1 MSTTQQVSQ
10 VRTNAIPGAIGVSF
24 LFTTALFTYG
34 VRVWNRVRP
43 TFRLSIIDYII
54 TAALLCEVI
63 VLACQF
69 KAIDLGFGNPMST
82 ISPATLVLINKFF
95 FPLGLFGFWAS
106 SLARISIGG
115 MLLRFEI
122 SKAWKVIIWIAIA
135 IQIAMP
141 IGANIFMLLQCRPIR
156 ALWDQVPDAV
166 CWSPSKSQSFGY
178 IYSGSLALA
187 LLALSATASTNMSQV
202 VGVTS
207 DLVFAVMP
215 MVFIWTL
222 HRPTIERALV
232 SALMALGLL
241 AAVAGIFKVYYIKFW
256 DPRNRATLRDW
267 MPLFWWYRV
276 EEIGLIAASCAPF
289 VKPLMGRILGQLGA
303 PAFRFAT
310 IRLNTVEGSEGAS
323 YDASNNKS
331 DQRVHIRADAV

>member
-10 VRTNAIPGAIGVSF
+10 VGTNAIPGAIGVSF
-24 LFTTALFTYG
+24 LFVTALSTYG
-34 VRVWNRVRP
+34 VRVWTRVRP
-43 TFRLSIIDYII
+43 TFQLSTIDYII

-63 VLACQF
+63 VLACLF
-69 KAIDLGFGNPMST
+69 KAIDLGLGNPMST
-82 ISPATLVLINKFF
+82 ISPVTLVLINKYL
-95 FPLGLFGFWAS
+95 FPLGLFAFWAS
-106 SLARISIGG
+106 SLARMSIGG

-122 SKAWKVIIWIAIA
+122 SKAWKVILWIAIA

-141 IGANIFMLLQCRPIR
+141 IAADIFMLLQCRPIR
-156 ALWDQVPDAV
+156 AMWEPVPDAV
-166 CWSPSKSQSFGY
+166 CWSPGKSQSFGY
-178 IYSGSLALA
+178 IYS
-187 LLALSATASTNMSQV
+187 V

-207 DLVFAVMP
+207 DLVFSIMP
-215 MVFIWTL
+215 MFFIWTL

-256 DPRNRATLRDW
+256 DPRNTATLRDW

-276 EEIGLIAASCAPF
+276 EEIGLIGASCAPF
-289 VKPLMGRILGQLGA
+289 VKPLMARILGRFGA

-310 IRLNTVEGSEGAS
+310 IGLNTVEGSEGPS

-331 DQRVHIRADAV
+331 DQAVHVRADAV